1 VFDGG
6 CNIALGCVKLLGW
19 NTVLET
25 FAKHAPTHLTKE
37 VGFRVFKIQSEE
49 NLPNALTVNHSV
61 RYLRE
66 ICLLI
71 NRNKEPSA

>member
-6 CNIALGCVKLLGW
+6 CNIALGWVKLLGW

-37 VGFRVFKIQSEE
+37 SRV
-49 NLPNALTVNHSV
+49 
-61 RYLRE
+61 
-66 ICLLI
+66 
-71 NRNKEPSA
+71 